1 MSRKE
6 TGLNFDQTS
15 ECWLIDKVVKGK
27 RIRERTQYGKE
38 QREAA
43 ERRLTFLSQKV
54 YEQEIYGL
62 RPTRT
67 FRDAAVKYCI
77 ENQHLRTIAWIEEHL
92 RRLDPY
98 IGDCDLD
105 MIHRDCL
112 GLQKLVN
119 ELRAAN
125 RKRKTI
131 NSYLELVRR
140 IMNKAA
146 YEWRDENNLSWLD
159 RAPRIRL
166 LDTNDS
172 RPPRPISWDDQHRLL
187 PVLADHLA
195 EISLFIINTGAR
207 SEEVRLLQWDWE
219 VKVPHGLAFIVP
231 ESVVK
236 GNTVGERLLLCNNVA
251 TSVVNRQRGIHCQY
265 VFTYTP
271 RNAAARPISHLN
283 NSGWQAGCKR
293 AGLDG
298 LHLHDLRHTF
308 GHRLRQAGVDKQ
320 TRGELL
326 GHSAKDMTEH
336 YSMADLG
343 HLYRQVN
350 SIVEPIHADAVV
362 TLKRRK
368 LSLVG

>member
-1 MSRKE
+1 
-6 TGLNFDQTS
+6 
-15 ECWLIDKVVKGK
+15 
-27 RIRERTQYGKE
+27 
-38 QREAA
+38 
-43 ERRLTFLSQKV
+43 
-54 YEQEIYGL
+54 
-62 RPTRT
+62 
-67 FRDAAVKYCI
+67 
-77 ENQHLRTIAWIEEHL
+77 
-92 RRLDPY
+92 
-98 IGDCDLD
+98 